1 MSNRLATGSLMLKR
15 RCTPMALTDILSKQ
29 GWVQFEKTLYDRF
42 AINSAVYDRSG
53 TGVTGKPRWCNRLC
67 PQIKANPDSVAA
79 ICAPANQ
86 HFMAQAK
93 KTRKPVIGECD
104 AGLKKICVPIFVDK
118 EFMGTAGGCGLLPEG
133 GAVETFLIAKT
144 LGRSETQISGL
155 CQGLGTI
162 TQKKTQEMKNFIET
176 WVADRVGEYLKQ
188 SADSRQ
194 TSKMK
199 TMKVAVTVWED
210 RISPVFD
217 ASRRLLIAEIEN
229 DRVTDRSYV
238 FFDPGRPANLAK
250 TLAMLD
256 VPVLICGAVSEA
268 PATSINAGGITLIP
282 FIAGEVDRVLE
293 VYAKG
298 SPLAPTFAMPGCHG
312 GINRGGNP
320 SH

>member
-1 MSNRLATGSLMLKR
+1 
-15 RCTPMALTDILSKQ
+15 
-29 GWVQFEKTLYDRF
+29 F

-53 TGVTGKPRWCNRLC
+53 TGVTGMPRWCNRLC
-67 PQIKANPDSVAA
+67 PQIKANPDSLAA

-86 HFMAQAK
+86 HFMAQAQ
-93 KTRKPVIGECD
+93 KTRKSVIGECD
-104 AGLKKICVPIFVDK
+104 AGLTKINVPIFVEN
-118 EFMGTAGGCGLLPEG
+118 EFMGTAGGCGRLPEG
-133 GAVETFLIAKT
+133 GTVETFLIAKT
-144 LGRSETQISGL
+144 LGLSEAQVSGL
-155 CQGLGTI
+155 CHGLGTI
-162 TQKKTQEMKNFIET
+162 TQKQTQEMKNFIET
-176 WVADRVGEYLKQ
+176 WVADRVDGRLKQ

-238 FFDPGRPANLAK
+238 FFDPGRPGSLVK
-250 TLAMLD
+250 TLTMLD
-256 VPVLICGAVSEA
+256 VPVLICGAVSQA
-268 PATSINAGGITLIP
+268 PATSIVDSGITLIP

-298 SPLAPTFAMPGCHG
+298 NPLAPAFEMPGCHSGTSKG
-312 GINRGGNP
+312 GTP
-320 SH
+320 SP